1 MAGKIPEHF
10 IQDVLSRTDIVDLI
24 EARVPLKRSGGDN
37 FVARCPF
44 HNEKTPSFS
53 VSRRKQFYYCFGC
66 GAKGTA
72 ISFLIEHDRLT
83 FPEAIEQLAD
93 SLGLEVPR
101 EQSLSGSQAASEDLA
116 PLYSLLDQAARFYQ
130 QQLRTHPESQSAV
143 DYLKSRGVSGELAHR
158 FRLGYAPKTLEA
170 SPKAWT
176 KLLLRRAGLVTDA
189 NAGQERP
196 WFRDR
201 IVFPIR
207 DRRGRC
213 VGFGGRVLG
222 EGMPKYLNSPETAVF
237 KKHREV
243 YGLFELL
250 EVIRK
255 PADILIVEGYMDVI
269 ALAQFQIVNVVATL
283 GTSTSGDQVGLL
295 FRHAAILT
303 FCFDGDAA
311 GKKAAWRALE
321 AGLSHLREGREMRF
335 LLLPDGHDPDSL
347 VREEGAEAFRQ
358 RVSGAM
364 TFSAYFFQTLQEGLT
379 LSSVEGRATFLS
391 RANPLIDRIPEG
403 IFKDMLVDQLE
414 KMTGKSLPVQDLRAS
429 REKVRAL
436 GVGRRDAPSALRTFL
451 ALLVQNPELVDR
463 LDSATIALLRE
474 MPRQGALIGRI
485 IDYLLDTPQAT
496 PAGLLE
502 AFRGS
507 PEATVVERLMAW
519 DTQVG
524 ESSLFESF
532 EDHLEFLVLKK
543 PRASRLEFLIAK
555 AGEGAL
561 SVEEKEELRRL
572 TLGVP

>member
-101 EQSLSGSQAASEDLA
+101 EQSSSGSQTGSEDLV
-116 PLYSLLDQAARFYQ
+116 PLYGLLDQAARFYQ

-158 FRLGYAPKTLEA
+158 YRLGYAPKTLEA

-176 KLLLRRAGLVTDA
+176 KPLLRRVGLVTDA

-222 EGMPKYLNSPETAVF
+222 EGMPKYLNSPETVVF

-250 EVIRK
+250 EAVRK

-269 ALAQFQIVNVVATL
+269 ALAQFQILNAVATL
-283 GTSTSGDQVGLL
+283 GTATSGDQVGLL
-295 FRHAAILT
+295 FRHAPILT
-303 FCFDGDAA
+303 FCFDGDVA
-311 GKKAAWRALE
+311 GRKAAWRALE

-414 KMTGKSLPVQDLRAS
+414 KMTGKSLPAQDLRAS
-429 REKVRAL
+429 RARVRAP

-463 LDSATIALLRE
+463 LDSATISLLRE

-496 PAGLLE
+496 PAGLVE
-502 AFRGS
+502 AFRGC

-532 EDHLEFLVLKK
+532 EDHLQFLVLKK

-572 TLGVP
+572 TLGTT